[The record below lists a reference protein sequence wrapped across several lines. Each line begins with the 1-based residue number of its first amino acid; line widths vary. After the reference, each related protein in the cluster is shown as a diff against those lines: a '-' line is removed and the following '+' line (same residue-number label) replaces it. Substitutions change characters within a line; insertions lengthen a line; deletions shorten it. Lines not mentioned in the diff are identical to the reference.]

1 MQPGNARKFL
11 ASKTCFACSA
21 WISGARRATFPSLT
35 AMSRQSTDVLL
46 GRTTRAFLI
55 TRSNG
60 LSIPG
65 FLLVA
70 LRRRKCFLNQT
81 NGASDLAASPTRA
94 SLAPRRRWRRFVPL
108 AEREHLRRP
117 DQFVEHGEVE
127 HAGTKRLGRSAGGKR
142 GVIVARR
149 ARQGAHDAAGKDHER
164 EADRLELGSR
174 QQRGLAALHH
184 IRHQRHA

>member
-1 MQPGNARKFL
+1 MQPGNARRFL
-11 ASKTCFACSA
+11 ASKTCLPCSA
-21 WISGARRATFPSLT
+21 WISGARRAIFPASI

-94 SLAPRRRWRRFVPL
+94 SLAAGRPCRGFVSF

-117 DQFVEHGEVE
+117 DQLVEHGEVE
-127 HAGTKRLGRSAGGKR
+127 HAG
-142 GVIVARR
+142 
-149 ARQGAHDAAGKDHER
+149 
-164 EADRLELGSR
+164 
-174 QQRGLAALHH
+174 
-184 IRHQRHA
+184 